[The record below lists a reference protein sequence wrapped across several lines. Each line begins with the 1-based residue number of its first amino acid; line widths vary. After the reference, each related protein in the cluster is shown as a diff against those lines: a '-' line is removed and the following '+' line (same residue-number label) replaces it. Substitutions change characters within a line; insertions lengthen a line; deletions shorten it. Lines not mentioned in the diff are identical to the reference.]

1 VKPNFLSQEFN
12 RIRKLANPYPDLTLS
27 EQPGFHQGK
36 ALGIYLI
43 EQQTKEYPQQLAGH
57 ASVDMTKNYGKGHEE
72 IEWSHATPT
81 LNVLD
86 RGSILALKPST
97 KSA

>member
-1 VKPNFLSQEFN
+1 MSRREFVCD
-12 RIRKLANPYPDLTLS
+12 KEESASPYPDLDDS
-27 EQPGFHQGK
+27 EQPSVHQGR
-36 ALGIYLI
+36 ALGIYLT
-43 EQQTKEYPQQLAGH
+43 QKQAKEYPQQIVGH
-57 ASVDMTKNYGKGHEE
+57 ANVEMTEDYGKGHEE
-72 IEWSHATPT
+72 IEWSDATPT